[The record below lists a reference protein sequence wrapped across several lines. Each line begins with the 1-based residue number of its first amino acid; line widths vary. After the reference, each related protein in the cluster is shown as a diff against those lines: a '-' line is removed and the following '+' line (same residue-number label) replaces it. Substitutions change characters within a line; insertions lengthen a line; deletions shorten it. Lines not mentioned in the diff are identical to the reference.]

1 MTRLRVSHVP
11 FPFFTFRTDVTSTL
25 VLANTEGA
33 NIVLGVLLCV
43 AGSTLTVLGMV
54 LQKLSHRRQQE
65 RARLNSEAQSNCLSN
80 PDWWLGL

>member
-1 MTRLRVSHVP
+1 MIIL
-11 FPFFTFRTDVTSTL
+11 
-25 VLANTEGA
+25 EGE
-33 NIVLGVLLCV
+33 NIVLGVFLCV

-65 RARLNSEAQSNCLSN
+65 RARVNSEQLNCLSN